1 MNVGEFTPDELERMR
16 VRLLGVGEVL
26 ARVGLTPAEFLRLVD
41 DGEFPR
47 PIEVRGREA
56 WFDVEVDNWIRFK
69 AWARDCDW

>member
-1 MNVGEFTPDELERMR
+1 MNVGEFAPDELEGMR
-16 VRLLGVGEVL
+16 VCLLGVGEVL
-26 ARVGLTPAEFLRLVD
+26 ARIGLTPDEFSQFVG

-69 AWARDCDW
+69 AWARDW